1 MSVYSKIGNAQLV
14 RLHTDYTKSNGWQA
28 ENHGKIEIAAYYRA
42 QARGFKPGKE
52 LEDWL
57 EAEAEIA
64 RKFVPP
70 HEFFV

>member
-1 MSVYSKIGNAQLV
+1 MTLYPGISNTQLV
-14 RLHTDYTKSNGWQA
+14 ELHTDYTKSDRWRTK
-28 ENHGKIEIAAYYRA
+28 NHSKIELAAYYKA

-52 LEDWL
+52 LDDWL

-64 RKFVPP
+64 RELVPQ

>member
-1 MSVYSKIGNAQLV
+1 MTMYSEIGNAQLV
-14 RLHTDYTKSNGWQA
+14 RLHTDYTKSNGWLA
-28 ENHGKIEIAAYYRA
+28 KNHNKIEVAAYFKA

-64 RKFVPP
+64 RTFAPS